1 MRTDDARRS
10 AAAEGGPALFQLVRF
25 WSRRWAVADVDG
37 QVGHI
42 LVLEAIDAAARR
54 GSALITDVA
63 VELGL
68 DRSNASRMLAAAESA
83 GLVSKVVS
91 AEDARR
97 TMLGITPDGAR
108 LLAAAREWQ
117 AETFERL
124 VDGWPTADVRRFAAY
139 LMRLTAS

>member
-1 MRTDDARRS
+1 
-10 AAAEGGPALFQLVRF
+10 LVRF
-25 WSRRWAVADVDG
+25 WSRRWAVSEGG

-91 AEDARR
+91 TEDARR
-97 TMLGITPDGAR
+97 TMLGITAEGAR
-108 LLAAAREWQ
+108 LLSAAREWQ
-117 AETFERL
+117 AETFVRL
-124 VDGWPTADVRRFAAY
+124 VDGWPTADVRRFAGY
-139 LMRLTAS
+139 LMRLAAS